1 MIIKSLE
8 TDNLYFVEGRKARNP
23 DGFMDKVEFKEDLK
37 EAIEADAISCCDFQ
51 EEFDHKM
58 EIVI

>member
-8 TDNLYFVEGRKARNP
+8 TDNLYFVEGRKVRNP

-37 EAIEADAISCCDFQ
+37 EAIEADAISCCDF
-51 EEFDHKM
+51 
-58 EIVI
+58 